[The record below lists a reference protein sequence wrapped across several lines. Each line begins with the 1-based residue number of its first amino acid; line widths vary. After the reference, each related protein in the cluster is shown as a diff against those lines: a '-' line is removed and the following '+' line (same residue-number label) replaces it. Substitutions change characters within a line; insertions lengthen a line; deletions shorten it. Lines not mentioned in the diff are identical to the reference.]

1 VVLSDTI
8 RYGYGIKTMTA
19 AVIEKEPFEVP
30 EGGLASFL
38 TATEGDWSDS
48 AIEGAETDYVLELA
62 DKLAGYGR
70 EGDTA
75 LAHVAPGETVIPMEV
90 FEADPELKSRLFAQ
104 MQDMGLEPER
114 YIVGSELNSIN
125 PTTGQPE
132 FFLKKIFKGVKKAVK
147 GVVKVFKKFAP
158 IILSVGLNF
167 LVPGLGAIAAGA
179 LGSGIGTLVQGGSI
193 KDAFKAA
200 LIGGAVGGI
209 SSGITSVAQGGT
221 FMSGVKGG
229 LPGGTFGGGPA
240 PTPAPIVDGVPDFV
254 AGAADSAAVLPP
266 SAADAV
272 AQAAPA
278 APITATQATQ
288 AATQTGLAPGTQA
301 AEFFTAPSGME
312 TVAVTA
318 KAPTAGIQ
326 FSPPA
331 QGAMTGAASGA
342 AVGPEVVD
350 GVPSLDLEAKGL
362 YKRPALS
369 DMIKERPGFFESI
382 SKGDFKEA
390 FMPTTYSAED
400 VLEAWSMSTGNPIPD
415 PLSASGASVWQN
427 AAKLAA
433 TNSPG
438 MIRQYAPMLGIAGIG
453 MKLGGLFDAPE
464 MEELTDGFGGMTG
477 SKRLQMYPQQYGL
490 VQPGSGF
497 TPIGAADGGA
507 IQNFPRRT
515 GPIYGPGT
523 ETSDDVPAMLSDGE
537 FVMTARA
544 VRGAGNGSREQG
556 MRRMYDMMRKFE
568 GGAVSGR

>member
-1 VVLSDTI
+1 
-8 RYGYGIKTMTA
+8 MTA

-90 FEADPELKSRLFAQ
+90 FEADPELKNRLFAQ

-278 APITATQATQ
+278 GPINASQALQQSAISAKNTAAQL
-288 AATQTGLAPGTQA
+288 GLPGGELAPLPVNASPTNAALMQQA
-301 AEFFTAPSGME
+301 QANAAKPLMSPVTNQ
-312 TVAVTA
+312 AVSS
-318 KAPTAGIQ
+318 KAA
-326 FSPPA
+326 
-331 QGAMTGAASGA
+331 AASGSA
-342 AVGPEVVD
+342 TGPEVVD
-350 GVPSLDLEAKGL
+350 GVPSLDLEAQGL
-362 YKRPALS
+362 YQRPAFS
-369 DMIKERPGFFESI
+369 DMVKERPGFFESI

-438 MIRQYAPMLGIAGIG
+438 MIRQYAPMLAIAGLG

-464 MEELTDGFGGMTG
+464 MEELPDAFGGMTG
-477 SKRLQMYPQQYGL
+477 SRLLQMYPQQYGL
-490 VQPGSGF
+490 AQPGSGY

-568 GGAVSGR
+568 GGAIRGN

>member
-1 VVLSDTI
+1 
-8 RYGYGIKTMTA
+8 MTA

-90 FEADPELKSRLFAQ
+90 FEADPELKNRLFAQ

-278 APITATQATQ
+278 GPINASQALQQSAISAKNTAAQL
-288 AATQTGLAPGTQA
+288 GLPGGELAPLPVNASPTNAALMQQA
-301 AEFFTAPSGME
+301 QANAAKPLMSPVTNQ
-312 TVAVTA
+312 AVSS
-318 KAPTAGIQ
+318 KAA
-326 FSPPA
+326 
-331 QGAMTGAASGA
+331 AASGSA
-342 AVGPEVVD
+342 TGPEVVD
-350 GVPSLDLEAKGL
+350 GVPSLDLEAQGL
-362 YKRPALS
+362 YQRPAFS
-369 DMIKERPGFFESI
+369 DMVKERPGFFESI

-438 MIRQYAPMLGIAGIG
+438 MIRQYAPMLAIAGLG

-464 MEELTDGFGGMTG
+464 MEELPDAFGGMTG
-477 SKRLQMYPQQYGL
+477 SRLLQMYPQQYGL
-490 VQPGSGF
+490 AQPGSGY

>member
-1 VVLSDTI
+1 
-8 RYGYGIKTMTA
+8 MTA

-90 FEADPELKSRLFAQ
+90 FEADPELKNRLFAQ

-167 LVPGLGAIAAGA
+167 LAPGLGAIAAGA

-278 APITATQATQ
+278 GPINASQALQQSAISAKNTAAQL
-288 AATQTGLAPGTQA
+288 GLPGGELAPLPVNASPTNAALMQQA
-301 AEFFTAPSGME
+301 QANAAKPLMSPVTNQ
-312 TVAVTA
+312 AVSS
-318 KAPTAGIQ
+318 KAA
-326 FSPPA
+326 
-331 QGAMTGAASGA
+331 AASGSA
-342 AVGPEVVD
+342 TGPEVVD
-350 GVPSLDLEAKGL
+350 GVPSLDLEAQGL
-362 YKRPALS
+362 YQRPAFS
-369 DMIKERPGFFESI
+369 DMVKERPGFFESI

-438 MIRQYAPMLGIAGIG
+438 MIRQYAPMLAIAGLG

-464 MEELTDGFGGMTG
+464 MEELPDAFGGMTG
-477 SKRLQMYPQQYGL
+477 SRLLQMYPQQYGL
-490 VQPGSGF
+490 AQPGSGY

-568 GGAVSGR
+568 GGAIRGN